1 MNYSKFFIFFVLF
14 LIQSLFILQRLHNMF
29 IQLLLIILVGTDD
42 VTFLCL
48 QNVTT
53 LKTYH
58 EFKSNFNFTVFYS
71 HLTMFMKI

>member
-14 LIQSLFILQRLHNMF
+14 LIQSLFILQRLHNKF
-29 IQLLLIILVGTDD
+29 IQLLLIMLVGTDD
-42 VTFLCL
+42 VNFLCL